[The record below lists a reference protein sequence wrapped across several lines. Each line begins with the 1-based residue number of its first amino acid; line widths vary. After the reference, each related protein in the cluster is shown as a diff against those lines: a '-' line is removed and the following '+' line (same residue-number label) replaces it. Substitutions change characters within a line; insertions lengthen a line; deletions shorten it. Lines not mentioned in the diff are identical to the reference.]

1 MSIIDDTKKIME
13 LIKKY
18 NDAEL
23 YQKIVD
29 LRDEIFELKE
39 ENLNLK
45 EKIKNLVEEKKVSE
59 KMFFE
64 APFYWKMDG
73 DKKDGPYCQKC
84 YDDDKKLIRLQALEK
99 EYWQCCVCKN
109 YFRDPSYSRPKR
121 PPTPGSWM
129 ST

>member
-1 MSIIDDTKKIME
+1 MGIIDHVKDILK

-18 NDAEL
+18 DDAEI

-45 EKIKNLVEEKKVSE
+45 EKIKNLIEEKKISE
-59 KMFFE
+59 KMVFE

-73 DKKDGPYCQKC
+73 DKKDGPLCQKC
-84 YDDDKKLIRLQALEK
+84 YDDYKKLIRLQALENG
-99 EYWQCCVCKN
+99 YWQCCVCKN